1 MIRFNLFTY
10 LFFAL
15 TSGIVLLSL
24 ASCQQPSKNADS
36 SNNSLTNY
44 KSKPDL
50 LLANID
56 TTISPG
62 NDFFAYANGT
72 WLKANPIPADE
83 SSWGIWNL
91 VEEENYK
98 RLLQINETAAK
109 NINAAS
115 GSAEQ
120 KIGNFWAM
128 AMDSTLAEKLG
139 LTPLEGMLTH
149 IDAALNLNSMAKL
162 LAELG
167 DWGVH
172 PLLGYYIGQDNKNSE
187 KMMLTCYQTG
197 LGLPDREY
205 YFKKD
210 SATIAIRNTYVQVL
224 ENILTLSGRPAQQA
238 KTSAAAIL
246 KFEMELAKSHKKLED
261 LRDPYANYN
270 KMSLAN
276 FYKLTPTANW
286 QLFFEMNGLTRADS
300 VIVGQPAYYKALE
313 KALKTTDLTML
324 KDYLRLALI
333 NSYSEALP
341 NAFGQTYFELE
352 KALEGVEQR
361 KPRWKRTL
369 QLQDNLMGELLGGLY
384 VKQYFNETAKK
395 RYTDLVEAIRA
406 AYKIR
411 IEKLTW
417 MSDSTKQRALVK
429 LAAMKKKV
437 GYPDTWKDFSQM
449 EMTRDNYVVNL
460 KNANKW
466 WHRYEL
472 NKLGKPVNKN
482 EWDMSPQT
490 YNAYYNPSNN
500 EIVLPAGI
508 FTVPGYADHELDDA
522 LVFGYAAASTIGHEI
537 THGFDDEGRQYD
549 ANGNLKN
556 WWTKADE
563 KQFKQRAQVMVKQ
576 FSKMVVVDTFK
587 INGQATLGENLADL
601 GGVLLGW
608 DAYTQTPEYKA
619 VVFLD

>member
-300 VIVGQPAYYKALE
+300 VIVGQPAYYKALQ
-313 KALKTTDLTML
+313 KAML
-324 KDYLRLALI
+324 
-333 NSYSEALP
+333 
-341 NAFGQTYFELE
+341 
-352 KALEGVEQR
+352 
-361 KPRWKRTL
+361 
-369 QLQDNLMGELLGGLY
+369 
-384 VKQYFNETAKK
+384 
-395 RYTDLVEAIRA
+395 YT
-406 AYKIR
+406 
-411 IEKLTW
+411 
-417 MSDSTKQRALVK
+417 
-429 LAAMKKKV
+429 
-437 GYPDTWKDFSQM
+437 
-449 EMTRDNYVVNL
+449 
-460 KNANKW
+460 
-466 WHRYEL
+466 
-472 NKLGKPVNKN
+472 
-482 EWDMSPQT
+482 
-490 YNAYYNPSNN
+490 
-500 EIVLPAGI
+500 
-508 FTVPGYADHELDDA
+508 
-522 LVFGYAAASTIGHEI
+522 
-537 THGFDDEGRQYD
+537 
-549 ANGNLKN
+549 
-556 WWTKADE
+556 
-563 KQFKQRAQVMVKQ
+563 
-576 FSKMVVVDTFK
+576 
-587 INGQATLGENLADL
+587 
-601 GGVLLGW
+601 
-608 DAYTQTPEYKA
+608 
-619 VVFLD
+619 